1 MTGTEA
7 FALAKNKAGYSDYSW
22 VVWENKD
29 GSFGAERA
37 SADTIKRALLAIGTQ
52 GKFYLFQA
60 RDRYSQIMTW
70 SMGVNVWRQF
80 SKHHRGR

>member
-29 GSFGAERA
+29 GSFSAERA
-37 SADTIKRALLAIGTQ
+37 STDTLKCALLAIGTQ
-52 GKFYLFQA
+52 GSFYLFQA
-60 RDRYSQIMTW
+60 RDRCSQIMTW
-70 SMGVNVWRQF
+70 GMGIIVWRQF
-80 SKHHRGR
+80 AKHHRDR